1 MQAIEGIEARLHRA
15 EQVLTR
21 VADGDLEQSIDIGSA
36 QDALSGLEMG
46 INFMILDIRATM
58 EANRAQE
65 QRLRRQADELAAKLL
80 KIEEQEAAIRDL
92 STPVIEVWDDIL
104 VLPIVGILDTKRSV
118 DLMNNLLESIVRTQS
133 KNIIIDITG
142 VEVVDTKTADYLLKV
157 VRAARLLGARC
168 VLTGL
173 GPAVAQTLVD
183 IGADLTEVT
192 TLRNL
197 KEGLKHC
204 LGPARLELST
214 KA

>member
-1 MQAIEGIEARLHRA
+1 MHLDGMEARLRRA
-15 EQVLTR
+15 EEVLTR
-21 VADGDLEQSIDIGSA
+21 VADGDLEQRIDIGSA
-36 QDALSGLEMG
+36 DDAFSALEIG

-58 EANRAQE
+58 DSNRAQE
-65 QRLRRQADELAAKLL
+65 QRLRRQAEELAAKLL
-80 KIEEQEAAIRDL
+80 KIEEQEAAIREL
-92 STPVIEVWDDIL
+92 STPVIEVWDDVL
-104 VLPIVGILDTKRSV
+104 ALPIVGILDTKRSM

-157 VRAARLLGARC
+157 ARAARLLGARC

-197 KEGLKHC
+197 KEGLKYC
-204 LGPARLELST
+204 LGATRADLLSRS
-214 KA
+214 